1 MNYKLTIEYDGTR
14 YDGWQRQVRTE
25 HTVQGKIE
33 NVLSRMEEKDIQIF
47 GAGRTDG
54 GVHARGQVANVH
66 LSGNRRKREILE
78 YLNAYLPEDIGILRV
93 DGVPERFHAR
103 LWATGKCY
111 SYRIGTDSCKSVF
124 DRKYR
129 YALGK
134 ELDVEAMRRAAADL
148 VGTHD
153 FQSFCGNPKMKK
165 STVRKVTEI
174 LIEEFPHEVKL
185 TFRGNGFLQYMVR
198 ILTGTL
204 IEVGLHQRDPE
215 SMGWLLEQRKRQL
228 AGCTAPAQGLC
239 LEEVYY
245 HGEEEL
251 LTTSYNNN

>member
-1 MNYKLTIEYDGTR
+1 VCSSDL
-14 YDGWQRQVRTE
+14 
-25 HTVQGKIE
+25 
-33 NVLSRMEEKDIQIF
+33 
-47 GAGRTDG
+47 
-54 GVHARGQVANVH
+54 
-66 LSGNRRKREILE
+66 
-78 YLNAYLPEDIGILRV
+78 
-93 DGVPERFHAR
+93 
-103 LWATGKCY
+103 
-111 SYRIGTDSCKSVF
+111 
-124 DRKYR
+124 
-129 YALGK
+129 K